1 MVQIKTFEAI
11 RPPANLAP
19 KVSSPPYDVIS
30 TDEARSIAE
39 GNPHS
44 FLHVIRP
51 EINLPEDTDPH
62 DDAVY
67 TAGKTAF
74 DRLMAEDVLIRD
86 EEPAIHLYRQVR
98 QGRSQTGIVCCCHV
112 EDYQNDVIRKH
123 EKTRPDK
130 EDDRTRHLLALD
142 AQPGPVFLA
151 YREDEAIAAQVA
163 EDMSHRPSCHFIT
176 PDGVTHTT
184 WRVDDA
190 DAYIKLLGKLPH
202 IYVADGHH
210 RTASAARAAEAR
222 ATENPEHTGKEEYN
236 WFLSVLFPANTLTIL
251 PYNRVVNDLNGLTEE
266 AFLDALRT
274 VGTLT
279 LATTSE
285 PTQPRTFGIYV
296 GSRWWSL
303 AIDERHTDSS
313 DVIAS
318 LDVALLQDRVLSPI
332 LGIGDPRTDTRI
344 GFVGGSRGTVELERR
359 ASDGGVA
366 FALYATQIE
375 QLLDVSDAGQCMPPK
390 STWFEP
396 KLRSG
401 LFVHAL
407 DSAASHSNAN
417 HDTQEARP

>member
-11 RPPANLAP
+11 RPPANMAP

-67 TAGKTAF
+67 TAGKAAL

-86 EEPAIHLYRQVR
+86 DEPAIHLYRQVR

-190 DAYIKLLGKLPH
+190 DAYIKLLEKLPH

-222 ATENPEHTGKEEYN
+222 ATKNPEHTGKEEYN

-251 PYNRVVNDLNGLTEE
+251 PYNRVVSDLNGLTEE
-266 AFLDALRT
+266 TFLDALRT

-344 GFVGGSRGTVELERR
+344 EFVGGIRGTVELERR

>member
-11 RPPANLAP
+11 RPPANMAP

-67 TAGKTAF
+67 TAGKAAL

-86 EEPAIHLYRQVR
+86 DEPAIHLYRQVR

-190 DAYIKLLGKLPH
+190 DAYIKLLEKLPH

-222 ATENPEHTGKEEYN
+222 ATKNPEHTGKEEYN

-359 ASDGGVA
+359 ASDDGVA